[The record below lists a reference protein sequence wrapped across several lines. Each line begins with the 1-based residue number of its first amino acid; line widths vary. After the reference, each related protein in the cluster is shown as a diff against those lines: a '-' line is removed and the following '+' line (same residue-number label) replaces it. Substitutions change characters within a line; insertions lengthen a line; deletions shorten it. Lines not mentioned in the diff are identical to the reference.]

1 MKKTLA
7 ILVLILLTLLLLVS
21 CHRVHQTVSYGVVS
35 VPYCVEM
42 NYFNYLPDDRYE
54 SYVLVTDIGFKNYSL
69 VYGTP
74 EIIDS
79 VKCVEYQKAVEKAK
93 EQKEARKVQRE
104 FNRQVRKELRKLNT

>member
-1 MKKTLA
+1 MKTLT
-7 ILVLILLTLLLLVS
+7 ILALILLVS
-21 CHRVHQTVSYGVVS
+21 CHRVHQTVSYGVVTR
-35 VPYCVEM
+35 PYCVEM

-79 VKCVEYQKAVEKAK
+79 VKCTEYQKAVEKADI
-93 EQKEARKVQRE
+93 QKKQRKAKRE
-104 FNRQVRKELRKLNT
+104 FNRQVRKELRKLNTRCK